1 MGCGG
6 RLVGWMLMLG
16 VPVYAPARHTEVHSG
31 FFYMADLRGQT
42 HNQPIIW
49 SVLGYLEVSTRWHGL
64 WWPTGWLDITAG
76 HPKCKRRV
84 GTLECIAD
92 SSMWPT

>member
-1 MGCGG
+1 MHGQAGHPRHPRVGSGFLSMANLKSQTNNQPIKMNCWASFGCLPGGMGCGG

-42 HNQPIIW
+42 HNQPI
-49 SVLGYLEVSTRWHGL
+49 
-64 WWPTGWLDITAG
+64 
-76 HPKCKRRV
+76 K
-84 GTLECIAD
+84 
-92 SSMWPT
+92 